1 MHIFGRKRK
10 RNAVLALKGRPAFLY
25 DIPPYHIS
33 VGYIYIH
40 IYIQVDCKTDAA
52 AWQTSVRKRSLLMLV
67 VMQLF
72 VSSVRMVEYVHIFHI
87 L

>member
-10 RNAVLALKGRPAFLY
+10 RNAVLALKGRPAFVY
-25 DIPPYHIS
+25 VIPPYHIS
-33 VGYIYIH
+33 VGYIYIYIYIH

-67 VMQLF
+67 VM
-72 VSSVRMVEYVHIFHI
+72 
-87 L
+87 